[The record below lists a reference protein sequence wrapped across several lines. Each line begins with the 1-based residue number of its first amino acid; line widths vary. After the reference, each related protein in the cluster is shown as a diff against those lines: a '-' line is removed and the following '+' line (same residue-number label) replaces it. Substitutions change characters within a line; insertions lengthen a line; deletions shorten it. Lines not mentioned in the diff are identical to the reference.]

1 MSENKP
7 RSRSFRGVI
16 KENKVLKISDRK
28 GMDDFLNTLS
38 GEVEITISEVLSR
51 THHQNRYYWKC
62 VIDTLLEDESFGGY
76 SKYELHDTLKDHFK
90 VKSTSKM
97 TVAEFHDYIDEIT
110 RWAAMEFS
118 IRIPDPEQVVD

>member
-38 GEVEITISEVLSR
+38 GEVEITI
-51 THHQNRYYWKC
+51 
-62 VIDTLLEDESFGGY
+62 
-76 SKYELHDTLKDHFK
+76 
-90 VKSTSKM
+90 
-97 TVAEFHDYIDEIT
+97 
-110 RWAAMEFS
+110 
-118 IRIPDPEQVVD
+118 